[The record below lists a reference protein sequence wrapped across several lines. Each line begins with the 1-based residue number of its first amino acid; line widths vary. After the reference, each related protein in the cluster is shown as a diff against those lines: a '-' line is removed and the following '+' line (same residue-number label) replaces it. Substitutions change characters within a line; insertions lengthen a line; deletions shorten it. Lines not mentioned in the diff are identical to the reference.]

1 MLHCQRPKKAKFI
14 STCATRCHY
23 LKGHSVSLYYFL
35 SKDRPTLF
43 AISETIRN
51 CLKYLIE
58 IYRLPLV
65 FKQVCFFLNE
75 EIRIMQLNCATL
87 KWLNSRFNQKLWQHF
102 TCVGCTDIFKAASW
116 PVVLNQGESS
126 PWGKLLGFQG
136 ELFAGAAFS
145 LIPLRIWEIF
155 MKKGQNLTLFSLFD
169 PNFRV
174 PFEKS

>member
-1 MLHCQRPKKAKFI
+1 MSILLHYNFVDLNEDRYNQGAARERRNNACFSFELCAQPPLKFCIVWFLKYLSTHRDQASKKSFCRLLHLKGLLDLKFPQFVLHCQRPNGAKFI

-23 LKGHSVSLYYFL
+23 FKGHSVSLYYFL

-75 EIRIMQLNCATL
+75 EIRIMQLNCAT
-87 KWLNSRFNQKLWQHF
+87 
-102 TCVGCTDIFKAASW
+102 
-116 PVVLNQGESS
+116 
-126 PWGKLLGFQG
+126 
-136 ELFAGAAFS
+136 
-145 LIPLRIWEIF
+145 
-155 MKKGQNLTLFSLFD
+155 
-169 PNFRV
+169 
-174 PFEKS
+174 